1 MKPLNQ
7 LKSGDTGEIIKIS
20 CPHTLLFRMNALGIR
35 IGQKVEVLRTDWF
48 RPLHICISTTE
59 MFIRRKDA
67 KNIWIDV

>member
-7 LKSGDTGEIIKIS
+7 LKSGDTGEIVKIS

-35 IGQKVEVLRTDWF
+35 MGQKVEVLRNGWF
-48 RPLHICISTTE
+48 RPLHIRVSTTE
-59 MFIRRKDA
+59 MFIRKKDA

>member
-7 LKSGDTGEIIKIS
+7 LKSGDTGEIVKIS

-48 RPLHICISTTE
+48 RPLHIRVSTTE
-59 MFIRRKDA
+59 MFIRKKDA
-67 KNIWIDV
+67 QNIWID